1 MRLNQTLIILSIAC
15 ILLSGC
21 AMNSKAPSPQKGQ
34 HPNKMS
40 RQVMLEMDYL
50 LYLPEN
56 YNEQDKQW
64 PLIVFLHGAGERGDD
79 LNLVKQNGPPMLAEE
94 GREFDFIIASPQCPT
109 NDSWSNLGEHVL
121 AIIDEITERCNVDE
135 SRIYLTGL
143 SMGGYGTW
151 EIAAAHPERF
161 AAIAPICGGARH
173 RSRARGLKDTPVWAF
188 HGAKD
193 EVVPLAKSQEMVD
206 MVIEVGG
213 NAKLTVYPD
222 ADHDSWT
229 VTYENDELYEWFL
242 SHSKKQDK

>member
-64 PLIVFLHGAGERGDD
+64 PLIVFLHGAGERGND
-79 LNLVKQNGPPMLAEE
+79 LDLVKLHGPPMLAEE
-94 GREFDFIIASPQCPT
+94 GREFEFIIASPQCPT
-109 NDSWSNLGEHVL
+109 SHWWPKRVEHVMAL
-121 AIIDEITERCNVDE
+121 IDELTETYQVDE

-143 SMGGYGTW
+143 SMGGFGTW
-151 EIAAAHPERF
+151 STASAYPERF
-161 AAIAPICGGARH
+161 AAIAPICGGGLSYLAKN
-173 RSRARGLKDTPVWAF
+173 LKDVPVWVF
-188 HGAKD
+188 HGD
-193 EVVPLAKSQEMVD
+193 SDNVVPLSRSQEMVD
-206 MVIEVGG
+206 ALKEAGG
-213 NAKLTVYPD
+213 NAKFTVYPGVG
-222 ADHDSWT
+222 HDSWT
-229 VTYENDELYEWFL
+229 VTYANDELYEWFL

>member
-15 ILLSGC
+15 IFLSGC

-79 LNLVKQNGPPMLAEE
+79 LDLVKLHGPPMLAEE
-94 GREFDFIIASPQCPT
+94 GRDFEFIIASPQCPT
-109 NDSWSNLGEHVL
+109 SHWWPRRVEHVMVL
-121 AIIDEITERCNVDE
+121 IDELTETYQVDE

-143 SMGGYGTW
+143 SMGGFGTW
-151 EIAAAHPERF
+151 STASAYPERF
-161 AAIAPICGGARH
+161 AAIAVAVSLILQKILKMYLFGLFMATVTMLFRFPGPRKWLMLSKRPAAMP
-173 RSRARGLKDTPVWAF
+173 SSPFTRGLVTIPGVRHMRTMNYMNGF
-188 HGAKD
+188 YRIR
-193 EVVPLAKSQEMVD
+193 KSRT
-206 MVIEVGG
+206 
-213 NAKLTVYPD
+213 NK
-222 ADHDSWT
+222 
-229 VTYENDELYEWFL
+229 
-242 SHSKKQDK
+242 